1 MPPYEPEVI
10 ELFAAQLQRRAK
22 TVRRGFAVA
31 GMLLGALFGS
41 FPLTSLGNAW
51 PIPHI
56 FGFTT
61 LLLGAAVGAFIGWV
75 VGEGRAAMY
84 RMHAQ
89 TTLCQLHAQRTTLA
103 IWRLLQER
111 PDDAFRRTELPRMNA
126 TESVVEEQRALE
138 VFTEESAVEVLTEQ
152 PALAVPASG
161 PAIEVRADEES
172 PAEDDA
178 LAELDPEPEPEPLP
192 EPEPEPVFAP
202 AARLVPPP
210 ATPTLTAVEEPENV
224 AEPFLTETAEP
235 VPAPPE
241 SPAPFVPV
249 SAPAPRTAP
258 DLVPVSAPP
267 VEPFVPV
274 SVPKPAPEP
283 PPPPFVPVSVPAPPA
298 QAYEP
303 APGVAARAV
312 PSSLRQASNGV
323 PPLLPP
329 PLSD

>member
-22 TVRRGFAVA
+22 SVRRGFAVA

-41 FPLTSLGNAW
+41 FPLTSLGSAW

-56 FGFTT
+56 FGFAT

-111 PDDAFRRTELPRMNA
+111 PDDAFRRTELPRMHA
-126 TESVVEEQRALE
+126 PEAVVEEQRALE
-138 VFTEESAVEVLTEQ
+138 VFTEESAVPVLTEESAEVLSEE
-152 PALAVPASG
+152 PVVAVPAAG
-161 PAIEVRADEES
+161 QAIEVLAEEVS

-178 LAELDPEPEPEPLP
+178 LAEPEPESEPEPLP

-210 ATPTLTAVEEPENV
+210 ATPTLTAVQEPES
-224 AEPFLTETAEP
+224 EP

-274 SVPKPAPEP
+274 SVPEPAPEP
-283 PPPPFVPVSVPAPPA
+283 TPPPFVPVSVPAPA

-303 APGVAARAV
+303 APAVAARAV
-312 PSSLRQASNGV
+312 PSTLRQASNGV